1 MEMGAKS
8 PRLMDRS
15 GGERE
20 IESDTLNLLYFVPFW
35 GKELKCKLTKGNN
48 DWGLLEEVSEASIY
62 IFGGLQGVSWRLGG
76 GVS

>member
-8 PRLMDRS
+8 PRLMDRG

-35 GKELKCKLTKGNN
+35 GKKLQCKLTKGNN
-48 DWGLLEEVSEASIY
+48 DWGLLEAVS
-62 IFGGLQGVSWRLGG
+62 
-76 GVS
+76 